1 MKSIS
6 IDDFS
11 VMPVC
16 IFKDT
21 YSNHIRTPDIEIN
34 NIVRPNKKHMVNYV
48 NQFEFS
54 QYHYHEGIE
63 ILKIDKGRAN
73 VYINDKKYESV
84 ENDILI
90 VNPFEFHG
98 IYLPDEEAEFS
109 RTCLVFQ
116 PTDLFPSEQKGK
128 KIFFDNLR
136 NLRFL
141 NFISHSESFSSELC
155 RCVDNITEL
164 TKQHGADWPIAVFSN
179 LVMFYSIIVREN
191 YQKDEN
197 DSVPYQYRLMSRVTD
212 FIDANIHRDITTEE
226 VAAHCLYSVEHF
238 CRLFKK
244 CFNRTFKDYLNMC
257 RIQKAKE
264 IIDKEDYST
273 LSDVW
278 KAAGFNNA
286 NHFTNTF
293 KKYLECSPSQ
303 YIKNQLRKE

>member
-1 MKSIS
+1 MKSIN

-11 VMPVC
+11 IMPVC

-34 NIVRPNKKHMVNYV
+34 NIIRPNKKHMVNCV

-54 QYHYHEGIE
+54 QYHFHEGIE

-73 VYINDKKYESV
+73 VYINDKQYEV
-84 ENDILI
+84 EENDILI

-98 IYLPDEEAEFS
+98 IYLPDEDADFS

-116 PTDLFPSEQKGK
+116 PTDLFPSEQKDK
-128 KIFFDNLR
+128 KIFFENLR

-141 NFISHSESFSSELC
+141 NFVSHNESFSHELC
-155 RCVDNITEL
+155 QCVDGITEL
-164 TKQHGADWPIAVFSN
+164 TKQHGADWPIAVFSK

-191 YQKDEN
+191 YQKSETDC
-197 DSVPYQYRLMSRVTD
+197 VPYQYELMSKVTN
-212 FIDANIHRDITTEE
+212 FIDTNIHRDITTEE
-226 VAAHCLYSVEHF
+226 VATYCLYSVEHF

-257 RIQKAKE
+257 RIQKARE
-264 IIDKEDYST
+264 IIDKGNST
-273 LSDVW
+273 NLSDVW
-278 KAAGFNNA
+278 LAVGFNNA

-293 KKYLECSPSQ
+293 KKYLGCSPSQ
-303 YIKNQLRKE
+303 YIKNFKRK

>member
-1 MKSIS
+1 MKSIN

-11 VMPVC
+11 IMPVC

-21 YSNHIRTPDIEIN
+21 YSNHVRTPDIEIN
-34 NIVRPNKKHMVNYV
+34 NIVRPNKKHMVNSV

-63 ILKIDKGRAN
+63 ILKIDKGTAN
-73 VYINDKKYESV
+73 VYINDNKYAAT

-90 VNPFEFHG
+90 VNPFELHG
-98 IYLPDEEAEFS
+98 IYLHDENAEFS

-116 PTDLFPSEQKGK
+116 PMDLFPSEQKDK
-128 KIFFDNLR
+128 KIFFENLR
-136 NLRFL
+136 NMRFV
-141 NFISHSESFSSELC
+141 NFISHNENLNGELC
-155 RCVDNITEL
+155 RCVDNITQL
-164 TKQHGADWPIAVFSN
+164 SRQHGAHWPIAVFSN
-179 LVMFYSIIVREN
+179 LIMFYSIIVREN
-191 YQKDEN
+191 YKKDES
-197 DSVPYQYRLMSRVTD
+197 DCVPYQHELMAKVTD
-212 FIDANIHRDITTEE
+212 FIDANIHRDISTEE
-226 VAAHCLYSVEHF
+226 VASYCLYSVEHF

-257 RIQKAKE
+257 RIQKARE
-264 IIDKEDYST
+264 LVDTGDFSV

-293 KKYLECSPSQ
+293 KKYLGCSPSR
-303 YIKNQLRKE
+303 YIKNNSRK